1 MGDNAYFRAPIKW
14 LNEDETV
21 GVCVASYV
29 RGGHGLCVDRRFVR
43 NRTGESTLSQHA
55 SATMWMVIYRGREG
69 RGGGGGDWRVEP
81 GGKGCAIIR
90 SLRGGMHSV
99 VETLSLRIQAEPPN
113 RGRTDR
119 EHLYHTQVRGGG
131 VLLCDLR
138 LILPVTHDRANER

>member
-1 MGDNAYFRAPIKW
+1 
-14 LNEDETV
+14 
-21 GVCVASYV
+21 
-29 RGGHGLCVDRRFVR
+29 
-43 NRTGESTLSQHA
+43 
-55 SATMWMVIYRGREG
+55 MVIYRGRDG
-69 RGGGGGDWRVEP
+69 RGGDWRVEP

-131 VLLCDLR
+131 A
-138 LILPVTHDRANER
+138 PV